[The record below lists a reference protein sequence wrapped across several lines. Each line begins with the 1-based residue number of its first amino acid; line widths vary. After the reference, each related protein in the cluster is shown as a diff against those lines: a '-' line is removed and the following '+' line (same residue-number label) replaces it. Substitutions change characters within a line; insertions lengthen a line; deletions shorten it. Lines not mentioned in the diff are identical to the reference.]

1 MADKSN
7 INYRTF
13 TDEQLILKFQNEDI
27 KAFNEIVLRYKDRLI
42 NFLYRFT
49 GNRESAEDISQE
61 AFFKLYKNKHKY
73 LEIAKFSTW
82 FYTIALNEAKS
93 NYRKEKRHRAVSID
107 NYYREDHSDLELK
120 SGGRTPDEIANSAT
134 EAYHI
139 QRAIDELSE
148 NHKEIIILRDIED
161 LEYEEISKVLD
172 IPLGTVRSRLN
183 RAREFL
189 QIALDNLHKEKKPAF
204 KYQIKNT

>member
-1 MADKSN
+1 MTESGN
-7 INYRTF
+7 INYKTF

-73 LEIAKFSTW
+73 IEIAKFSTW

-93 NYRKEKRHRAVSID
+93 NYRKEKRHKAVSI
-107 NYYREDHSDLELK
+107 NEYYRDDHSDLELN
-120 SGGRTPDEIANSAT
+120 SGGKTPEDIANSAT
-134 EAYHI
+134 EAMHI
-139 QRAIDELSE
+139 QRAIEELSE
-148 NHKEIIILRDIED
+148 NHREIIILRDIED